1 MELASKMLIGGELVA
16 NLSGAT
22 LDAENPAT
30 GDILGQ
36 VPAGNASDIDRA
48 VIAARACFDSGAWNK
63 RAAHERA
70 AAMWRLSN
78 ALEAQIDAFAHLDVL
93 DNGMPMLFARGSILS
108 AINGL
113 RYYAGMCTKLY
124 GKSTTIVAAGR
135 EFLTYTQPEPVGVVG
150 AITPWNA
157 PLSTLINKIA
167 PAIAAGCS
175 IVCKPAEQTSLSALK
190 FAELI
195 AASDFPPGLINI
207 VTGKGAEAGAALAE
221 HPDVD
226 KLSFTG
232 STAVGRSLIHAAAGN
247 FKRLTLELGG
257 KSPVFVFD
265 DADLER
271 TVPQVAMAI
280 FANSGQVCFAGSRLY
295 VQRKLYPQLVE
306 RVAAAARSMR
316 LGSGL
321 DPQTQL
327 GPVVSRK
334 QMEQVIGYI
343 ESGIAEGAELVC
355 GGRRHGEQGYFIEPT
370 VFTNPGSADIR
381 ITREEIFGP
390 VLTAMPFEDL
400 DEVAQLANATPYGLG
415 SGVFTTNIATAHA
428 AARKIRSG
436 NVWINCY
443 GILDK
448 AVPFGGFKQSGW
460 GREHGFEG
468 IEAFLETKA
477 VYTPLG

>member
-1 MELASKMLIGGELVA
+1 MNFASKMLIGGELVA
-16 NLSGAT
+16 SESGAL

-30 GDILGQ
+30 GEVVGK
-36 VPAGNASDIDRA
+36 VPAGSAQDIERA
-48 VIAARACFDSGAWNK
+48 VAAAKACFESGAWTK

-70 AAMWRLSN
+70 AAMWKLSN
-78 ALEAQIDAFAHLDVL
+78 ALEANIDSFAELDVI
-93 DNGMPMLFARGSILS
+93 DNGMPMLFARGSINS

-124 GKSTTIVAAGR
+124 GKSTNIVAAGR

-157 PLSTLINKIA
+157 PLATLVNKIA
-167 PAIAAGCS
+167 PAIAAGCP
-175 IVCKPAEQTSLSALK
+175 IVVKPAEQTSLSSLK
-190 FAELI
+190 FGELLTS
-195 AASDFPPGLINI
+195 SDLPPGLINI
-207 VTGKGAEAGAALAE
+207 VTGLGADAGAALAQ

-226 KLSFTG
+226 KLTFTG
-232 STAVGRSLIHAAAGN
+232 STVVGRSLVHAAAEN

-271 TVPQVAMAI
+271 TIPQVAMAI

-295 VQRKLYPQLVE
+295 VQRKLFPQLIE
-306 RVAAAARSMR
+306 RVAAFAKTMR
-316 LGSGL
+316 LGDGL

-334 QMEQVIGYI
+334 QMDRVLGYI
-343 ESGIAEGAELVC
+343 ERGIAEGAELLC
-355 GGRRHGEQGYFIEPT
+355 GGKQHGERGYFVEPT
-370 VFTNPGSADIR
+370 VFANPEGSDIT
-381 ITREEIFGP
+381 IAREEIFGP

-400 DEVAQLANATPYGLG
+400 DEVAQLANASPYGLG
-415 SGVFTTNIATAHA
+415 SGVFTTNVTTAHA

-436 NVWINCY
+436 NVWVNCY

-468 IEAFLETKA
+468 IEAFLETKS
-477 VYTPLG
+477 VFTPLS